1 MILKNIKK
9 QIEER
14 YIKLLIFLILF
25 KHTNI
30 VRSIL
35 RIFKMFN
42 LHNDKRGQLSIEFL
56 LISLISILILVS
68 ISLPLT
74 EIAVD
79 STLSTVKLLETKS
92 EISKITNSIDDVYS
106 DGVGSKRILYV
117 EMPKETYLIFSNDSM
132 LKKGIVTG
140 NLDAFNYSKQIKIMF
155 NADNINSRLNFKKNI
170 NYKVTIEWPIETENI
185 ILKNVEVY

>member
-25 KHTNI
+25 KHINP

-35 RIFKMFN
+35 KIFKLPN
-42 LHNDKRGQLSIEFL
+42 LHNDKKGQLSIEFL
-56 LISLISILILVS
+56 LISLISILMIVS

-79 STLSTVKLLETKS
+79 STISSVKLLETKS

-117 EMPKETYLIFSNDSM
+117 EMPKETYLIFSNDSV
-132 LKKGIVTG
+132 LKKGTVAG
-140 NLDAFNYSKQIKIMF
+140 NLDVFNYSKQIKIMF

-170 NYKVTIEWPIETENI
+170 NYKVTIEWPIDTENI
-185 ILKNVEVY
+185 ILKNVEV